1 MLLRAMLAGLPTLI
15 LCVALQALFV
25 NLALQ
30 GYDRIKARGLRG
42 RRRWRSVWVL
52 SVVMLMML
60 LGNFLQMGLWAL
72 LFRLL
77 GEFPDYSSALYHSAV
92 NFTTLGYGDVVM
104 SPRWRL
110 LGALEAA
117 NGILMFGVSTAMMT
131 AAVIELLKT
140 HARDHGD
147 DAS

>member
-1 MLLRAMLAGLPTLI
+1 MLVRALLAGLPTLV

-25 NLALQ
+25 SLALKC
-30 GYDRIKARGLRG
+30 YDRMRPRAGARLTQ
-42 RRRWRSVWVL
+42 WRSVKLL
-52 SVVMLMML
+52 SAIMMLML
-60 LGNFLQMGLWAL
+60 LGNFLQMGLWAF

-77 GEFPDYSSALYHSAV
+77 GEFADFPSSLYHSAV

-117 NGILMFGVSTAMMT
+117 NGILMFGVSTAVMT
-131 AAVIELLKT
+131 AAVIEMLRLE
-140 HARDHGD
+140 ARSRND
-147 DAS
+147 DAK

>member
-1 MLLRAMLAGLPTLI
+1 MFLRAMLAGLPTLI
-15 LCVALQALFV
+15 FCVALQALFV

-30 GYDRIKARGLRG
+30 GYERIKARGLR
-42 RRRWRSVWVL
+42 RKRWRSVWVL
-52 SVVMLMML
+52 SVVMLLML
-60 LGNFLQMGLWAL
+60 FGNFLQMGLWAL
-72 LFRLL
+72 LFRVL
-77 GEFPDYSSALYHSAV
+77 GEFPDYPSALYHSAV

-131 AAVIELLKT
+131 AAVIELLKIQ
-140 HARDHGD
+140 ARARGGD
-147 DAS
+147 AP